1 MKTSTETI
9 VARRPGALAAFLVLA
24 FGLSWL
30 ALLPVIVDAV
40 SPTSTAGKLFLPVV
54 AIGSPGIA
62 AFVVAGLF
70 TGRAGVSALLRAGGR
85 WRVRIRWY
93 AVVVLLPLVAYSLA
107 LAAQFGSTGERP
119 TIDLSAEIW
128 IAAVVSGLLA
138 GTLEEFGWSG
148 VVFPALLDRFGLLL
162 AGATTGVIVALWHLP
177 LFFIASQP
185 QSTFSFLPFL
195 LTLMAVRILF
205 GWVYVV
211 AGGSVLLCVLFH
223 ASGNAWSEALPVPR
237 PDFTAAWMAET
248 AVFTIAAVAV
258 LIQPPDR
265 WRSGP
270 KSSPS
275 PTATSTTTRRR
286 SPVRSSPDQA
296 AAPLPLAGGQ
306 SDRRR

>member
-1 MKTSTETI
+1 MSIMEPSAETI
-9 VARRPGALAAFLVLA
+9 VARRPMALALFLVLA

-30 ALLPVIVDAV
+30 ALLPVIAGVV
-40 SPTSTAGKLFLPVV
+40 SPASTAGKVFLPLV

-62 AFVVAGLF
+62 GFVVAGLF
-70 TGRAGVSALLRAGGR
+70 AGRPGLAALLRAGGR

-93 AVVVLLPLVAYSLA
+93 AVVVLLPLLAYSLA
-107 LAAQFGSTGERP
+107 LAAQFGATGDMPAFE
-119 TIDLSAEIW
+119 LSVEIW

-148 VVFPALLDRFGLLL
+148 VAFPALLERFGLLL
-162 AGATTGVIVALWHLP
+162 AGIATGVIVALWHLP

-205 GWVYVV
+205 GWVYVG

-248 AVFTIAAVAV
+248 AVYTIAAVGV
-258 LIQPPDR
+258 LAL
-265 WRSGP
+265 WRHSGP
-270 KSSPS
+270 KSSTS
-275 PTATSTTTRRR
+275 SSAATSATQ
-286 SPVRSSPDQA
+286 PVVP
-296 AAPLPLAGGQ
+296 
-306 SDRRR
+306 

>member
-1 MKTSTETI
+1 MVASTETI
-9 VARRPGALAAFLVLA
+9 IARRPRALAAFLVLA

-30 ALLPVIVDAV
+30 ALLPVIVGAV
-40 SPTSTAGKLFLPVV
+40 SPTTTAGKVFLPLV

-70 TGRAGVSALLRAGGR
+70 AGRAGISALLRAGGR

-93 AVVVLLPLVAYSLA
+93 AVVVLLPLVAYGLA
-107 LAAQFGSTGERP
+107 LAAQFGSTGQFP
-119 TIDLSAEIW
+119 ALDLSVETW

-148 VVFPALLDRFGLLL
+148 VAFPALLDRFGLLL
-162 AGATTGVIVALWHLP
+162 AGIATGVIVALWHLP
-177 LFFIASQP
+177 LFFISTQP

-205 GWVYVV
+205 GWVYVG

-223 ASGNAWSEALPVPR
+223 ASGNAWSEVLPVPR
-237 PDFTAAWMAET
+237 PDFTAAWLAET

-258 LIQPPDR
+258 LTQR
-265 WRSGP
+265 RGRSRR
-270 KSSPS
+270 SLPS
-275 PTATSTTTRRR
+275 NLTTR
-286 SPVRSSPDQA
+286 
-296 AAPLPLAGGQ
+296 
-306 SDRRR
+306 